1 MVRRGSLLPF
11 LAIVTTAGS
20 ASARDLAEIR
30 KSRQL
35 EVAAATEEIPL
46 ERDILN
52 GFARALGVELRLVPA
67 GSVSGALQ
75 TLAQGRADVA
85 AGGLVAQ
92 RDQLEAVGFSA
103 EVFPTRYI
111 AVNRAPAEPALF
123 IESLRAAGKILAPA
137 GSGAAEAASAAKLP
151 ASRTDATVSTE
162 RALATLRTDAGS
174 VLLLGLFDALVAK
187 RKDTQ
192 LQLGVVLGGRLSVA
206 FGVRQSDAQLLR
218 SLNEH
223 LAQLRASPSYRLLVA
238 RNLGEES
245 LRVLARSHLDE
256 ND

>member
-1 MVRRGSLLPF
+1 MIRGGSLLAF
-11 LAIVTTAGS
+11 LALVTTA
-20 ASARDLAEIR
+20 APVSARDPAEIR
-30 KSRQL
+30 RSRQL
-35 EVAAATEEIPL
+35 EVATATEEIPL
-46 ERDILN
+46 EGDILN

-92 RDQLEAVGFSA
+92 RDQHEAVAFSA

-111 AVNRAPAEPALF
+111 AVNRAPAEPVQY

-137 GSGAAEAASAAKLP
+137 ASGAAEAASAAKLP
-151 ASRTDATVSTE
+151 ASRTDTTASTE
-162 RALATLRTDAGS
+162 RALATLRNDGGS

-187 RKDTQ
+187 RKDPQ

-206 FGVRQSDAQLLR
+206 FGIRQSDTRLLR

-238 RNLGEES
+238 RSLGEES

-256 ND
+256 DD